1 MAGIVNKILKKS
13 QKEQI
18 KKNLI
23 KAGSPLGLT
32 PETYIL
38 TKSGVFIFAL
48 IYILLVEME
57 GLQGVVFAV
66 FSFFIIDIYIHFEKR
81 DKEKAFRGE
90 MPEIVD
96 VFELATAADIPLD
109 DTFLLATS
117 FADRKEVKRELA
129 KLSAGYF
136 ITRDKEGCLKRFS
149 NSAGLPEVD
158 VLSMSILQ
166 GERTGKVTEIL
177 SSLSKSLYNT
187 AIAKVAREDKLTD
200 YKVLAAIFVLMVSI
214 ALLYMYPYFTNVE
227 GGIRSIF

>member
-1 MAGIVNKILKKS
+1 MAGTVNKILKKS
-13 QKEQI
+13 RREQI
-18 KKNLI
+18 EKNLI
-23 KAGSPLGLT
+23 KAGNPLGLT

-38 TKSGVFIFAL
+38 AKSGVFIFAL
-48 IYILLVEME
+48 IYIFLVGTE
-57 GLQGVVFAV
+57 GLQAVVFAV
-66 FSFFIIDIYIHFEKR
+66 FSFFIIDIYIYFEKK
-81 DKEKAFRGE
+81 DKEKAFRNE

-96 VFELATAADIPLD
+96 VFELGAAADIPLD

-129 KLSAGYF
+129 KLSAEYF
-136 ITRDKEGCLKRFS
+136 ITRDKEGCLKRFT
-149 NSAGLPEVD
+149 NSVELPEVD

-166 GERTGKVTEIL
+166 GEKTGKVTEIL

-187 AIAKVAREDKLTD
+187 ALAKVAREDKLTD

-214 ALLYMYPYFTNVE
+214 VLLYMYPYFTNIE